1 MEKYTYLLLNIGSV
15 LVPLACSF
23 EHRLAFYRQWKALFP
38 AMTITAAFFIV
49 WDHYLTVWGVW
60 GFNPAY
66 VTGIWLWDLPL
77 EEWMF
82 FFFIPYSCMFIYG
95 SLNVLIKS
103 EPPRQRIRNI
113 TAVWI
118 VILVVVAVANHDK
131 LYTGIKLSLT
141 AALLVFVYF
150 RNYAW
155 LGRFYRAYLVS
166 LIPFLIVNGILTSLP
181 VVTYNDAENLGI
193 RIHSIPIEDTQYT
206 LLMLLMNTVLFEYFI
221 KNSGKHATTSHHPT
235 ASGNH

>member
-1 MEKYTYLLLNIGSV
+1 MEKYTYLLLNIGSI
-15 LVPLACSF
+15 LVPLAFSF
-23 EHRLAFYRQWKALFP
+23 ERRLAFFKQWRALFP
-38 AMTITAAFFIV
+38 AMAITAGFFII

-60 GFNPAY
+60 GFNPTY
-66 VTGIWLWDLPL
+66 LVGIWIWDLPI

-82 FFFIPYSCMFIYG
+82 FLFIPYSCMFIYG
-95 SLNVLIKS
+95 SLNVLIKTD
-103 EPPRQRIRNI
+103 PPKRLVRNL

-118 VILVVVAVANHDK
+118 VVLVVVAALNYGR

-141 AALLVFVYF
+141 AALLVFAYV

-166 LIPFLIVNGILTSLP
+166 LIPFLLVNGVLTSLP

-193 RIHSIPIEDTQYT
+193 RIHTIPIEDTQYT
-206 LLMLLMNTVLFEYFI
+206 LLLLLMNTVLFEHFR
-221 KNSGKHATTSHHPT
+221 KNQ
-235 ASGNH
+235 